1 MSSGFG
7 AFGGEGRC
15 YKFWMSFKECM
26 AETDDK
32 MLCAPVRRAA
42 SVARSGRPGPAALP
56 RGRPRRLSPFA
67 FRPSPFAFRLSRAR
81 RPRRPRAQAKEDY
94 IECLHHKKEF
104 TRLNQ
109 IEQQK
114 RLNADKGHH

>member
-32 MLCAPVRRAA
+32 MLCAP
-42 SVARSGRPGPAALP
+42 
-56 RGRPRRLSPFA
+56 
-67 FRPSPFAFRLSRAR
+67 
-81 RPRRPRAQAKEDY
+81 AKEDY